1 MKRRMFAVAIV
12 LIVVLAMFAFAACG
26 DGASDYVEVVNN
38 GGFETL
44 DGSNVQGW
52 IKSTGTGESISFK
65 SSPSAGTDEFD
76 AELGARYGVIEMSSS
91 STTRVYISQTVNLV
105 KNKIYRLSAYVDVQ
119 SITASGGY
127 GFVVGILEDNNKG
140 GINVAEVTEGFETV
154 DYYFTSGISGEA
166 TLFVGMGQDGST
178 PYGTVRFDNIS
189 LQSVDTVPEGVTL
202 GVVQDDADYS
212 HSDGGSIATVTLLA
226 IFSVAL
232 VFGLYLVLRKV
243 MPTDDTDAVAVQAQK
258 DGKIV
263 AMTDKT
269 FVALIF
275 AVVFAFV
282 VRFVIGMFCYGMGSQ
297 IDALSSI
304 ASRIGSSGG
313 LMNAFTD
320 SANSNQ
326 PLGTMYVLWLLGML
340 GGAMGVESGSMGMAL
355 LVRIPMIIADMF
367 TLLAVTSF
375 AFRKLTDRRAAVGMS
390 WLYAAMPVF
399 FTLSAF
405 YGSYEAVAI
414 AFVVYALIAL
424 YEKNHI
430 ASGVFF
436 TFSLLFSYYMLILVP
451 IYATVQVMNAIR
463 EKDERVKII
472 LTMVG
477 SFVLYYIVSLP
488 MCLSQLKTGKVFYVF
503 EMIDAYF
510 KSSSFL
516 STDAFNLYAI
526 FGAANSTV
534 RNTAMTVLNGMFVA
548 AMAGVVGF
556 AYWKQKSLA
565 DLFLYSSLA
574 LTLYAVI
581 GAQSTVVVLPI
592 AAALLLIYLIMLPD
606 KRLYAVFGALST
618 LSFLNIA
625 ELMSRS
631 GFITGNDSAGYL
643 AFWSKSPFIIVFSLI
658 AVFVA
663 AYYVYVAIDI
673 ARYDRYTLISRRDD
687 SFVDEIKA
695 VFKKPRAVK
704 NDETN

>member
-1 MKRRMFAVAIV
+1 MKRKMFAVAIV
-12 LIVVLAMFAFAACG
+12 LIVVLAMIVFAACG

-76 AELGARYGVIEMSSS
+76 ADLGARYGVIEMSSS

-232 VFGLYLVLRKV
+232 E
-243 MPTDDTDAVAVQAQK
+243 

-275 AVVFAFV
+275 AVVVAFV

>member
-1 MKRRMFAVAIV
+1 
-12 LIVVLAMFAFAACG
+12 
-26 DGASDYVEVVNN
+26 
-38 GGFETL
+38 
-44 DGSNVQGW
+44 
-52 IKSTGTGESISFK
+52 
-65 SSPSAGTDEFD
+65 
-76 AELGARYGVIEMSSS
+76 
-91 STTRVYISQTVNLV
+91 
-105 KNKIYRLSAYVDVQ
+105 
-119 SITASGGY
+119 
-127 GFVVGILEDNNKG
+127 
-140 GINVAEVTEGFETV
+140 
-154 DYYFTSGISGEA
+154 
-166 TLFVGMGQDGST
+166 
-178 PYGTVRFDNIS
+178 
-189 LQSVDTVPEGVTL
+189 
-202 GVVQDDADYS
+202 
-212 HSDGGSIATVTLLA
+212 
-226 IFSVAL
+226 
-232 VFGLYLVLRKV
+232 
-243 MPTDDTDAVAVQAQK
+243 
-258 DGKIV
+258 
-263 AMTDKT
+263 
-269 FVALIF
+269 
-275 AVVFAFV
+275 
-282 VRFVIGMFCYGMGSQ
+282 
-297 IDALSSI
+297 
-304 ASRIGSSGG
+304 
-313 LMNAFTD
+313 
-320 SANSNQ
+320 
-326 PLGTMYVLWLLGML
+326 
-340 GGAMGVESGSMGMAL
+340 
-355 LVRIPMIIADMF
+355 
-367 TLLAVTSF
+367 
-375 AFRKLTDRRAAVGMS
+375 
-390 WLYAAMPVF
+390 
-399 FTLSAF
+399 
-405 YGSYEAVAI
+405 
-414 AFVVYALIAL
+414 
-424 YEKNHI
+424 
-430 ASGVFF
+430 
-436 TFSLLFSYYMLILVP
+436 
-451 IYATVQVMNAIR
+451 
-463 EKDERVKII
+463 
-472 LTMVG
+472 MVG

-534 RNTAMTVLNGMFVA
+534 RNTAMTVLNGLFVA

-658 AVFVA
+658 ALFVA